1 MNSFKYGC
9 VVNGKWYCNRPF
21 LERELSKFVASGQNV
36 VLLGE
41 RRMGKTS
48 LLHETLRGMKG
59 WRLIYIDLLHIHSVE
74 DEAAAEG
81 ASPFAAASSCR
92 QLRSGR
98 WKFRLYVRC

>member
-9 VVNGKWYCNRPF
+9 VVNGKWYCGRPF

-48 LLHETLRGMKG
+48 LLHEPLRGMKG
-59 WRLIYIDLLHIHSVE
+59 CRRFGTFTARRRFSRRRFAFCRSFVLSSITIRSVE
-74 DEAAAEG
+74 VSAI
-81 ASPFAAASSCR
+81 
-92 QLRSGR
+92 RSM
-98 WKFRLYVRC
+98 